1 MKKALIAI
9 SAFLMLSLGARAD
22 EGMWLLP
29 LLQKMNSKAMANI
42 GCRLTPE
49 QIYDINH
56 NSLKDA
62 IVQFGGGCT
71 GEMISDKGLLVTNH
85 HCGYGSIQKLSS
97 PEHNYLEDGYWAMSN
112 KEELPVPGL
121 TVRFLQRMTDV
132 TDVLNKARAAA
143 LKEFKDS
150 ANADEL
156 AEKAWVAARKQL
168 IEVTEK
174 ANPNCEVR
182 VVNFYNDNVN
192 YLIIDKVYRDVRF
205 VGAPP
210 ASMGKFGG
218 ETDNWMW
225 PRHTCDF
232 SMFRVYA
239 DKNNE
244 PADYSEDNVPMTPKQ
259 SLKVSLKGVNEG
271 DFAMVMGY
279 PGRTQRFQTASM
291 LELMIKKQDVSIAAR
306 TLKQNIM
313 KEGMEADPAVRLQY
327 ANKYAGSSN
336 GWKKWIGEK
345 KAFEDLNI
353 IGREE
358 QKEADFMKWVNAN
371 KKRKAAYGSALT
383 DIKSV
388 IDETSA
394 DELAFR
400 LILEAPL
407 NIGMCNLIGNYAQT
421 LMLKFKAHPEDT
433 AAAFVAAK
441 EAMKG
446 AFKDYYEP
454 LERKLT
460 AGLLK
465 FYRDNARPS
474 DYPEIEGH
482 DFATMD
488 IDAYVSDLYDHS
500 IFASDEKMQNSDIKS
515 FPEFRNDPALALY
528 NAIIAKYSPLYKSL
542 KAANVKLS
550 AGSKAFAA
558 GLLEWEKG
566 KPSYPDANSTMR
578 LTYGT
583 VKGYSPA
590 DGVIYKYYTTL
601 AGVMEKEDPDN
612 YEFRV
617 PAKVKALYEA
627 HDFGQY
633 ANAEGKVPTC
643 FLTNCDITGGNSGSP
658 VLDAEGRLIGLAFDG
673 NWESMSSDVMFE
685 PDLQRCICVDIHYVL
700 FMVDKFG
707 GAGYLLN
714 EMNIEK

>member
-1 MKKALIAI
+1 MNKKNLLLAA
-9 SAFLMLSLGARAD
+9 AMLLPGAAAHAD
-22 EGMWLLP
+22 EGMWTLYNLP
-29 LLQKMNSKAMANI
+29 TAVY
-42 GCRLTPE
+42 E
-49 QIYDINH
+49 QMKTYGFQAPYEK
-56 NSLKDA
+56 LYQGEDA
-62 IVQFGGGCT
+62 IMKSVVNFSGYCSGVVV
-71 GEMISDKGLLVTNH
+71 SPDGLVFTNH
-85 HCGYGSIQKLSS
+85 HCGFEAIRSHSTV
-97 PEHNYLEDGYWAMSN
+97 EHDYMLNGFYAKTYA
-112 KEELPVPGL
+112 EELPNEGMFVSFMVEQKDITPELEKRGIKEMNNE
-121 TVRFLQRMTDV
+121 QRAKL
-132 TDVLNKARAAA
+132 LNEVENEMI
-143 LKEFKDS
+143 KEVHAKDPS
-150 ANADEL
+150 LDLEI
-156 AEKAWVAARKQL
+156 K
-168 IEVTEK
+168 
-174 ANPNCEVR
+174 P
-182 VVNFYNDNVN
+182 FYEGNKYFATTYRTFNDLRLVFT
-192 YLIIDKVYRDVRF
+192 IPK
-205 VGAPP
+205 
-210 ASMGKFGG
+210 SMGKFGG

-239 DKNNE
+239 NKDNE

-259 SLKVSLKGVNEG
+259 SLKISLKGVNEG
-271 DFAMVMGY
+271 DYAMVMGY

-291 LELMIKKQDVSIAAR
+291 LEQMIRKQDVSIAAR
-306 TLKQNIM
+306 TLKQSIM

-345 KAFEDLNI
+345 KAFEKLNI

-407 NIGMCNLIGNYAQT
+407 NIGMCNLIGDYAQT
-421 LMLKFKAHPEDT
+421 LMLTFRAHPEDT
-433 AAAFVAAK
+433 VAAFVAAK
-441 EAMKG
+441 EAMNG

-515 FPEFRNDPALALY
+515 FKEFRSEPALVLY

-542 KAANVKLS
+542 KAANVKLA

-566 KPSYPDANSTMR
+566 QPSYPDANSTMR

-590 DGVIYKYYTTL
+590 DGVVYKYYTTL

>member
-1 MKKALIAI
+1 MKKSLLFAAALLAMG
-9 SAFLMLSLGARAD
+9 SQAKAD
-22 EGMWLLP
+22 EGMWTLYNLP
-29 LLQKMNSKAMANI
+29 EAVYQQMRAEGFELSQD
-42 GCRLTPE
+42 RLYGAP
-49 QIYDINH
+49 
-56 NSLKDA
+56 DA
-62 IVQFGGGCT
+62 LSNYVVNFGGYCSGVVV
-71 GEMISDKGLLVTNH
+71 SPNGLVFTNH
-85 HCGYGSIQKLSS
+85 HCGFSAINAHSTV
-97 PEHNYLEDGYWAMSN
+97 EHDYMLNGFYAKTYE
-112 KEELPVPGL
+112 EELPNEDLFVSFMKHQADITPKVTAMLNGQTYERKGEL
-121 TVRFLQRMTDV
+121 LDSLENAMTDSV
-132 TDVLNKARAAA
+132 KAIDPTLHVVVKPFYEGNKYYAMTYQDFTDVRLVFTVPK
-143 LKEFKDS
+143 
-150 ANADEL
+150 
-156 AEKAWVAARKQL
+156 
-168 IEVTEK
+168 
-174 ANPNCEVR
+174 
-182 VVNFYNDNVN
+182 
-192 YLIIDKVYRDVRF
+192 
-205 VGAPP
+205 
-210 ASMGKFGG
+210 SMGKFGG

-239 DKNNE
+239 NKDNE

-259 SLKVSLKGVNEG
+259 SLKISLKGVNEG
-271 DFAMVMGY
+271 DYAMVMGY

-291 LELMIKKQDVSIAAR
+291 LEQMIRKQDVSIAAR
-306 TLKQNIM
+306 TLRQSIM

-345 KAFEDLNI
+345 KAFEKLNI

-407 NIGMCNLIGNYAQT
+407 NIGMCNLIGDYAQT
-421 LMLKFKAHPEDT
+421 LMLKFRAHPEDT

-474 DYPEIEGH
+474 DFPEIEGH

-515 FPEFRNDPALALY
+515 FKEFRNEPALVLY
-528 NAIIAKYSPLYKSL
+528 NAIIEKYSPLYKSM
-542 KAANVKLS
+542 KAANVKLA

-566 KPSYPDANSTMR
+566 EPSYPDANSTMR

-590 DGVIYKYYTTL
+590 DGVVYKYYTTL
-601 AGVMEKEDPDN
+601 AGVMEKEDSDN

>member
-1 MKKALIAI
+1 MKKKNLFLAAALALS
-9 SAFLMLSLGARAD
+9 SAAAHAD
-22 EGMWLLP
+22 EGMWTLYNLP
-29 LLQKMNSKAMANI
+29 QAVYEQMKSY
-42 GCRLTPE
+42 GFTPS
-49 QIYDINH
+49 YDQLYK
-56 NSLKDA
+56 SEDA
-62 IVQFGGGCT
+62 IKNAVVNFSGYCSGVVV
-71 GEMISDKGLLVTNH
+71 SPDGLVFTNH
-85 HCGYGSIQKLSS
+85 HCGFEAIRSHSTV
-97 PEHNYLEDGYWAMSN
+97 EHDYMLNGFYAKTFE
-112 KEELPVPGL
+112 EELPNKDMFVSFMVDQKDITEML
-121 TVRFLQRMTDV
+121 AQRGFNEMNNEQREKL
-132 TDVLNKARAAA
+132 LNEVENQMI
-143 LKEFKDS
+143 KELHEQDPSLDLEIK
-150 ANADEL
+150 
-156 AEKAWVAARKQL
+156 
-168 IEVTEK
+168 
-174 ANPNCEVR
+174 P
-182 VVNFYNDNVN
+182 FYEGNK
-192 YLIIDKVYRDVRF
+192 YYATTYRTFRDLRLVF
-205 VGAPP
+205 TIPK
-210 ASMGKFGG
+210 SMGKFGG

-239 DKNNE
+239 NKDNE

-259 SLKVSLKGVNEG
+259 SLKISLKGVNEG
-271 DFAMVMGY
+271 DYAMVMGY

-291 LELMIKKQDVSIAAR
+291 LEQMIRKQDVSIAAR
-306 TLKQNIM
+306 TLRQSIM

-345 KAFEDLNI
+345 KAFEKLNI

-407 NIGMCNLIGNYAQT
+407 NIGMCNLIGDYAQT

-550 AGSKAFAA
+550 AGSKAFEA
-558 GLLEWEKG
+558 GLL
-566 KPSYPDANSTMR
+566 
-578 LTYGT
+578 
-583 VKGYSPA
+583 
-590 DGVIYKYYTTL
+590 
-601 AGVMEKEDPDN
+601 
-612 YEFRV
+612 
-617 PAKVKALYEA
+617 
-627 HDFGQY
+627 
-633 ANAEGKVPTC
+633 
-643 FLTNCDITGGNSGSP
+643 
-658 VLDAEGRLIGLAFDG
+658 
-673 NWESMSSDVMFE
+673 
-685 PDLQRCICVDIHYVL
+685 
-700 FMVDKFG
+700 
-707 GAGYLLN
+707 
-714 EMNIEK
+714 